1 MRAAC
6 LACYA
11 ESTIEAFS
19 SESRQRMASR
29 RSINR
34 NKLNLFLDM
43 ALALAFVVE
52 MEEGFTG
59 QLYHEYLGVGI
70 AVVFIV
76 HIALHWRWIVQVS
89 KQFMQRLLHLH
100 ESRFK
105 YVLNV
110 VVLVDIAFSI
120 VSGILIS
127 NTLGFYLPLNG
138 QVYEILRYLH
148 IGSSRLSL
156 LLIGLHIAVDWRWI
170 VANARRHLFPFGS
183 LAAKSPP
190 ADAEELS

>member
-1 MRAAC
+1 MTVAAN
-6 LACYA
+6 
-11 ESTIEAFS
+11 
-19 SESRQRMASR
+19 SESRQIMTSR
-29 RSINR
+29 KTINR
-34 NKLNLFLDM
+34 NKLNLFLDI

-59 QLYHEYLGVGI
+59 QQYHEYLGVGI

-76 HIALHWRWIVQVS
+76 HIALHWRWVVQVTR
-89 KQFMQRLLHLH
+89 QFIRRLLYLH

-105 YVLNV
+105 YLLNV
-110 VVLVDIAFSI
+110 VVLVDIALSI

-127 NTLGFYLPLNG
+127 NTLGFYLPLDG
-138 QVYEILRYLH
+138 QVYEILRYVH

-170 VANARRHLFPFGS
+170 VANARRHIFPFGS
-183 LAAKSPP
+183 PTAKS
-190 ADAEELS
+190 AAVDAEELI

>member
-1 MRAAC
+1 MGAKR
-6 LACYA
+6 
-11 ESTIEAFS
+11 S
-19 SESRQRMASR
+19 
-29 RSINR
+29 SINR
-34 NKLNLFLDM
+34 NKLNLFLDI

-52 MEEGFTG
+52 MEVGFTG
-59 QLYHEYLGVGI
+59 QRYHEYLGVGI

-89 KQFMQRLLHLH
+89 KQIAYRLLHLH

-105 YVLNV
+105 YLVNV
-110 VVLVDIAFSI
+110 AVLVDIAFSI

-170 VANARRHLFPFGS
+170 VANARRHLVPFGP
-183 LAAKSPP
+183 LAAKSPTL
-190 ADAEELS
+190 DAEELS

>member
-1 MRAAC
+1 MVSKR
-6 LACYA
+6 
-11 ESTIEAFS
+11 T
-19 SESRQRMASR
+19 
-29 RSINR
+29 INR
-34 NKLNLFLDM
+34 NKLNLFLDI

-52 MEEGFTG
+52 MEVGFTG
-59 QLYHEYLGVGI
+59 QLYHEYLGVAI
-70 AVVFIV
+70 TVVFIV

-89 KQFMQRLLHLH
+89 KQIIHRLLHLH

-105 YVLNV
+105 YLVNV

-120 VSGILIS
+120 ISGILIS
-127 NTLGFYLPLNG
+127 NTLGFYLPMNG
-138 QVYEILRYLH
+138 QLYEILRYLH

-170 VANARRHLFPFGS
+170 VANVRRNLAPFGS
-183 LAAKSPP
+183 LAAKSTT

>member
-1 MRAAC
+1 
-6 LACYA
+6 
-11 ESTIEAFS
+11 
-19 SESRQRMASR
+19 MASR
-29 RSINR
+29 RTINR

-52 MEEGFTG
+52 MEVGFTG
-59 QLYHEYLGVGI
+59 QRYHEYLGVGI

-76 HIALHWRWIVQVS
+76 HIALHWRWIVQVT
-89 KQFMQRLLHLH
+89 KQLIHRLLHLH

-105 YVLNV
+105 YLVNVFVLID
-110 VVLVDIAFSI
+110 LALSI
-120 VSGILIS
+120 VTGILIS

-138 QVYEILRYLH
+138 QLYEILRYVH

-170 VANARRHLFPFGS
+170 AANARRHLFPFGP
-183 LAAKSPP
+183 LAAKSPVV
-190 ADAEELS
+190 DAEELS